1 MVPTNTQKKRLAKKL
16 QADVDKFMAKGG
28 EIAEYGA
35 GQSRLNVAILLTSYN
50 NNYAQDPSKK
60 RIAWSLKKKAR
71 DQLQRE
77 VFNKRGERK

>member
-60 RIAWSLKKKAR
+60 KKAR